1 VRLLLNQ
8 NTTRSHWVQVKLI
21 GTKDNRD
28 GLGARVAVYR
38 KSGKTLWG
46 RVHTD
51 GSYLAASDPRAHFG
65 LGKDA
70 SVEAI
75 SVIWPND
82 TKERWTK
89 IKVDALNVLKQ
100 GTGRQ

>member
-1 VRLLLNQ
+1 M
-8 NTTRSHWVQVKLI
+8 KLI

-28 GLGARVAVYR
+28 GLGAKVSVYR
-38 KSGKTLWG
+38 KSGKPLWA
-46 RVHTD
+46 RIHTD

-70 SVEAI
+70 NVEAI
-75 SVIWPND
+75 GVVWPNG
-82 TKERWTK
+82 TKERWTN
-89 IKVDALNVLKQ
+89 IKVDALNVLRQ